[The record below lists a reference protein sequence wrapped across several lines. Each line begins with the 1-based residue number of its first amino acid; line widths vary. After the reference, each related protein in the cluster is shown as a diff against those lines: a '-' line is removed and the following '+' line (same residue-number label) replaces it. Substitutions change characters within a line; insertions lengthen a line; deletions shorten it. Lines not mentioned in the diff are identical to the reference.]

1 MADENTID
9 YVIGLPPDDMVPDTN
24 TVIKNSMPLARIYP
38 GIPSFTK
45 GLNLFTRK
53 GSFVSNSRGKQSPS
67 YYGLLRQ
74 HGYSLSQPGGQ
85 LGEDGCIVVA
95 YQADSFPTDSFTNE
109 YGENFLQKMT
119 ETVSQGAAELS
130 QMFGGRDLGEVY
142 SGVQKALEGGGAIES
157 MIGAGLD
164 VGAGIGNAAKKV
176 FSSLPMGK
184 GIHSAANLASSL
196 AAGGRI
202 DFPLMW
208 KTSGFAPSY
217 TMTVRLYNPYPGS
230 KAATQKYIAAP
241 LAALMLLGIPI
252 SRDGSTYSWPFI
264 HRIWSPGIYD
274 LDPAYISNITVIK
287 GGDQQQI
294 SYKQRLGLVDVRID
308 FGSLYSTIIA
318 GKGMSTRT
326 RPTLENYINAI
337 AGADSEKSG
346 IKNFSTYPDEGGK
359 AEQVL
364 YRRLLPGER
373 APVSETRNQAPT
385 TIEPSQEEIQSPP
398 GRVSDSDQTTSNNLQ
413 SRMPIGL

>member
-1 MADENTID
+1 MSDKNTID
-9 YVIGLPPDDMVPDTN
+9 YVIGLPPDNLLPDTN
-24 TVIKNSMPLARIYP
+24 TVIKNSMPMARIYP

-53 GSFVSNSRGKQSPS
+53 GAFVSNAKGKQSPS
-67 YYGLLRQ
+67 YYGLLQQ
-74 HGYSLSQPGGQ
+74 HGFSLNQPGGQ
-85 LGEDGCIVVA
+85 LGEDGCIVIA

-119 ETVSQGAAELS
+119 ETVSQGAAEVS
-130 QMFGGRDLGEVY
+130 QMFGGRDVGEVY
-142 SGVQKALEGGGAIES
+142 SGVTKALEGEGMIENI
-157 MIGAGLD
+157 MAAGLNA
-164 VGAGIGNAAKKV
+164 GAKIGKAAKKAL
-176 FSSLPMGK
+176 SALPMGQ
-184 GIHSAANLASSL
+184 GVNSALNVASAL

-208 KTSGFAPSY
+208 KTSGFVPSY

-230 KAATQKYIAAP
+230 QEATQKYIAAP

-294 SYKQRLGLVDVRID
+294 SYKQRLGVVDVRID
-308 FGSLYSTIIA
+308 FGSLFSTIVA
-318 GKGMSTRT
+318 SKGMSNKT
-326 RPTLENYINAI
+326 RPTLKNYINAI

-346 IKNFSTYPDEGGK
+346 IQNFSSVSSGPESERLIG
-359 AEQVL
+359 
-364 YRRLLPGER
+364 RRLLPGER
-373 APVSETRNQAPT
+373 APLNETKNQASTTVQPT
-385 TIEPSQEEIQSPP
+385 QAEVQNPPS
-398 GRVSDSDQTTSNNLQ
+398 RVSTSAQSAQSSLE
-413 SRMPIGL
+413 SRMPIGV